1 MERSEVERR
10 IPPVF
15 IKGNNKARKWDKV
28 VPAFLFVCTFIS
40 VLTTAGIVLTLLLE
54 AVHFFAE
61 VSIGQ
66 FFTLSEWAPPADQF
80 GILPLISGTLLV
92 TLIAMVVAIPIG
104 MMSAVYLSEYAP
116 DRVRRVIKPL
126 LEILAGI
133 PTIVYGFFALTFVT
147 PLLREVL
154 PGLGLFNALSASLV
168 MGIMIIPM
176 VSSLSEDAMAAVPR
190 SLRKAAFALGATR
203 FEVAW
208 KVVVPAA
215 LSGIISSFVLA
226 FSRAIGETM
235 IVAIAAGATP
245 KLSFNPLESIQTMTG
260 YIVQVSGGDISYG
273 SVDYNAIFAVGITL
287 FTITLVLNILAQFI
301 ARRFKEDY

>member
-1 MERSEVERR
+1 MAQQEIER
-10 IPPVF
+10 IPPAF
-15 IKGNNKARKWDKV
+15 MKGNNRARKWDKL
-28 VPAFLFVCTFIS
+28 VPVFLFVCTFVS
-40 VLTTAGIVLTLLLE
+40 VLTTVGIVLTLLLE
-54 AVHFFAE
+54 AVR
-61 VSIGQ
+61 
-66 FFTLSEWAPPADQF
+66 FFTEVPVYQFLTVSEWSPPAGKF

-92 TLIAMVVAIPIG
+92 TVMAMCVAIPIG
-104 MMSAVYLSEYAP
+104 IMSAIYLSEYAP
-116 DRVRRVIKPL
+116 DRVRRIIKPV
-126 LEILAGI
+126 LEVLAGI

-147 PLLREVL
+147 PLLREII
-154 PGLGLFNALSASLV
+154 PEMGLFNALSAGLV

-176 VSSLSEDAMAAVPR
+176 VSSLSEDAMSAVPGH
-190 SLRKAAFALGATR
+190 LREAAFALGATR

-226 FSRAIGETM
+226 LSRAIGETM

-245 KLSFNPLESIQTMTG
+245 KLAFNPLESIQTMTG

-273 SVDYNAIFAVGITL
+273 SVDYKSIFAVGITL
-287 FTITLVLNILAQFI
+287 FVITLVLNIVAQVI